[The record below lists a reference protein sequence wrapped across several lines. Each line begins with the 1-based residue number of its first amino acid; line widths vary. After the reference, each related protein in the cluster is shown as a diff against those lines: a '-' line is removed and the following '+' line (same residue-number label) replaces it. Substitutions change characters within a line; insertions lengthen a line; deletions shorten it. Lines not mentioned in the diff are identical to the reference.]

1 MSAVAQSLSSQVEPT
16 STSSSPAL
24 ATPLEPTPVEPTPA
38 PVAADAAEPSEVDK
52 KTDDLEKELE
62 LDLENLKL
70 DENIDTSV
78 GDGGNKKR
86 PGLGVNC
93 SCSVLLRLK
102 TLKYLCVCPH

>member
-1 MSAVAQSLSSQVEPT
+1 MSAVAQSLSTQVEPT

-24 ATPLEPTPVEPTPA
+24 ATPLEPTPVEPTPTV
-38 PVAADAAEPSEVDK
+38 VAADADVPSEADK

-78 GDGGNKKR
+78 GGGGNKK
-86 PGLGVNC
+86 PSGLSVGC
-93 SCSVLLRLK
+93 SMMNFI
-102 TLKYLCVCPH
+102 